1 MKNKNWKTEFKNLED
16 AKNWDAALELLLK
29 VIEENP
35 NEKDAYLFMHYF
47 FMEFF
52 LDTEDY
58 LSRSCNNDYYS
69 FLFEKYFK
77 IAYEKYKDDAEYLF
91 WASIIML
98 YCDWC
103 FEGYYDDFEYKRMA
117 EKACL
122 LNPKNILYRFYFF
135 SYIKNALRFLQNE
148 LLQKI
153 ESDYENDF
161 NILIRREKL
170 ELLIYT
176 KEINNENSEVRKEID
191 SKGSLGKFFLET
203 QCFNIEESLQYKEL

>member
-1 MKNKNWKTEFKNLED
+1 MKNKNWKTEFKKLED
-16 AKNWDAALELLLK
+16 SENWNPAIELLLK

-58 LSRSCNNDYYS
+58 LSRSRNNDYYS

-103 FEGYYDDFEYKRMA
+103 FSGYYDDNEHKRMV

-122 LNPKNILYRFYFF
+122 LNPKNILYK
-135 SYIKNALRFLQNE
+135 SYLYPYSKFILNFLQDE
-148 LLQKI
+148 LWPTL
-153 ESDYENDF
+153 SDDYKRYSNNF
-161 NILIRREKL
+161 IRKEKL
-170 ELLIYT
+170 ELFIYM
-176 KEINNENSEVRKEID
+176 KEMNDENSEIRKEIA

-203 QCFNIEESLQYKEL
+203 ERFNIEESLQYKEL